1 MRSIKG
7 DDSVF
12 EQLVQDKK
20 EYVFNLFYL
29 IRSDENALMLTDDC
43 TYIIAQSSKDTPM
56 WIFINEKANIDTEKD
71 ILQILVRQLTENSKL
86 KLNAEEKYIINI
98 LNKVS
103 LQTGISYSI
112 KMPMNVYACFE
123 INNII
128 KKGRRVLPTK
138 EYKSD
143 IACLIREMVYD
154 AEKTDI
160 SEKDAFD
167 FARSMENSNLLNLW
181 DDEKIVSMALIVHK
195 SDKYARINTVVTERA
210 ERGKGYA
217 GMLISEM
224 SAELHG
230 ENLIPMLY
238 ADARNKASNAAYQ
251 KIGYIKQGE
260 VTEFVFHK

>member
-1 MRSIKG
+1 MQ
-7 DDSVF
+7 
-12 EQLVQDKK
+12 QLA
-20 EYVFNLFYL
+20 
-29 IRSDENALMLTDDC
+29 EN
-43 TYIIAQSSKDTPM
+43 P
-56 WIFINEKANIDTEKD
+56 
-71 ILQILVRQLTENSKL
+71 KL
-86 KLNAEEKYIINI
+86 KLNAEEKYITNI

-123 INNII
+123 INNVI
-128 KKGRRVLPTK
+128 KKGHRVLPTK
-138 EYKSD
+138 KYKND

-154 AEKTDI
+154 AENIEI
-160 SEKDAFD
+160 SEKDALD

-181 DDEKIVSMALIVHK
+181 YDEKIISMALIAHK
-195 SDKYARINTVVTERA
+195 SNKYARINTVVTERA

-224 SAELHG
+224 STELHG

-238 ADARNKASNAAYQ
+238 ADARNMASNAAYQ

-260 VTEFVFHK
+260 ITEFVFSNNQSNVNVH